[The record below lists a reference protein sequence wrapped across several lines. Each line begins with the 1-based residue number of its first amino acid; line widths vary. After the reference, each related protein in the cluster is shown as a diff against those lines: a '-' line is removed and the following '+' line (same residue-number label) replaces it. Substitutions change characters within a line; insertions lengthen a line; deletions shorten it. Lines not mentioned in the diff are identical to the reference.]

1 MKSIPSMS
9 AGKPVAVAD
18 AAAESN
24 HHAQMRAGVVIAG
37 FCTFLPVYAT
47 QPLLPQFQQL
57 FSASVLGTSLT
68 VSAVTLAVA
77 LAAPWVGL
85 AADSVG
91 RKRVIV
97 SAILGLSVPTC
108 MATTATTLAQL
119 IGWRFAQGLFVPG
132 IIAVTLAYIAEESR
146 TGAAASMTAAYVT
159 GTVVGG
165 MSGRFITAAVTERF
179 GWQNAFLVLALVTT
193 AGGVLAWICLPRA
206 RRFVPQRNARES
218 VRSMGGHFRNGRLL
232 ATYFVGFNSL
242 FTMVGVFTCANFYL
256 AGEPFRLGLVALG
269 SVFFVYGLGV
279 VVTPAAGPLIDRF
292 GYRAAMVAAGLIV
305 IAGALLTLV
314 PITWVVI
321 FGLAIL
327 SSGIFVAQ
335 SAASSHIGAVA
346 RTARSSAAG
355 LYVFFYYLGGSAG
368 ATVLSLLWKW
378 NGWTPCVVCVAAI
391 QLLSAA
397 VALRMFASKPL
408 AAGESGPV
416 VSP

>member
-1 MKSIPSMS
+1 
-9 AGKPVAVAD
+9 
-18 AAAESN
+18 
-24 HHAQMRAGVVIAG
+24 MRTGVVIAG

-57 FSASVLGTSLT
+57 FSASVLATSLT
-68 VSAVTLAVA
+68 VSAVTAAVA

-85 AADSVG
+85 LADSVG
-91 RKRVIV
+91 RKRVAV
-97 SAILGLSVPTC
+97 AAILGLSVPTC
-108 MATTATTLAQL
+108 LAATASTLPQL

-146 TGAAASMTAAYVT
+146 PGATASMMAAYVT
-159 GTVVGG
+159 GTVLGG
-165 MSGRFITAAVTERF
+165 MSGRFITAAVAERF
-179 GWQNAFLVLALVTT
+179 GWHNAFLVLGVITA
-193 AGGVLAWICLPRA
+193 AGGVLVWLCLPRS
-206 RRFVPQRNARES
+206 RHFVPQRDPLQS
-218 VRSMGGHFRNGRLL
+218 LRSMGGHFRNIRLW

-242 FTMVGVFTCANFYL
+242 FTMVGVFTCVNFYL

-279 VVTPAAGPLIDRF
+279 VITPVAGPLIDRF

-305 IAGALLTLV
+305 IAGALLTLI
-314 PITWVVI
+314 PITWSVI
-321 FGLAIL
+321 LGLAVL
-327 SSGIFVAQ
+327 STGIFIAQ

-346 RTARSSAAG
+346 STARSSAAG

-391 QLLSAA
+391 QLVSAV
-397 VALRMFASKPL
+397 VALRLFASKPL
-408 AAGESGPV
+408 AGGESGPV